1 LVKLAITL
9 GDPSGINSE
18 ILLKALNKLP
28 KRNISY
34 VIYGSKKAL
43 EKAKKLTGVDLN
55 IKEIKSIN
63 DVVKSGIYLI
73 NLYDLDVEFGSSSKE
88 TGKASVVYLENAVKD
103 VLEKKADALITL
115 PISKQWIMESGFPY
129 AGHTDYLAEVSGA
142 KEYAMVLMCKKLKVA
157 LITTHIPLKDVPS
170 QITKEKIISK
180 VRLINRE
187 FKEKFGIS
195 KPKIAILGL
204 NPHASDNGNIGNE
217 EQNIILPAVKT
228 LREDG
233 IEITDPLSPDTAFN
247 RYKDFDIYVAMYH
260 DQGLI
265 PLKLL
270 CFRKA
275 VNITLGLPFIRTSP
289 DHGTGYDIAG
299 KNIADPSSTIE
310 AVELAILLKRVRKW
324 VGEIVRS

>member
-1 LVKLAITL
+1 MVKLAISL

-18 ILLKALNKLP
+18 ILLKALDKLP

-34 VIYGSKKAL
+34 IIYGSKKAL

-55 IKEIKSIN
+55 IKAIKSIN

-73 NLYDLDVEFGSSSKE
+73 NLYDLDVEFGSPSKE

-217 EQNIILPAVKT
+217 ELNIILPAVKT

-233 IEITDPLSPDTAFN
+233 IDITDPLSPDTAFN

-310 AVELAILLKRVRKW
+310 AVKLAILLKRVKSNR
-324 VGEIVRS
+324 

>member
-1 LVKLAITL
+1 LVKLAISL

-18 ILLKALNKLP
+18 ILLKALDKLP

-43 EKAKKLTGVDLN
+43 EKAKKLIDIDLN
-55 IKEIKSIN
+55 IKEIKSIS
-63 DVVKSGIYLI
+63 DVSKSGIYLI
-73 NLYDLDVEFGSSSKE
+73 NLHDIDVEFGSPSKE
-88 TGKASVVYLENAVKD
+88 TGKASVIYLENSVKD

-129 AGHTDYLAEVSGA
+129 AGHTDYLAQVSGA

-157 LITTHIPLKDVPS
+157 LITTHIPLKDIPS

-187 FKEKFGIS
+187 FKEKFGIP

-217 EQNIILPAVKT
+217 ELNIILPAVKT

-233 IEITDPLSPDTAFN
+233 VEITDPLSPDTAFN

-275 VNITLGLPFIRTSP
+275 INITLGLPFIRTSP

-299 KNIADPSSTIE
+299 KNIADPSSAIE
-310 AVELAILLKRVRKW
+310 AVKLAISLSKVQINR
-324 VGEIVRS
+324 

>member
-1 LVKLAITL
+1 LVKLAISL

-18 ILLKALNKLP
+18 ILLKALDKLP

-43 EKAKKLTGVDLN
+43 EKAKKLTSIDLN

-73 NLYDLDVEFGSSSKE
+73 NLYDLDVEFGSPSKE

-103 VLEKKADALITL
+103 VLKRKVDALITL

-142 KEYAMVLMCKKLKVA
+142 KEYAMVLMCRKLKVA

-170 QITKEKIISK
+170 QISKEKIISK
-180 VRLINRE
+180 VRLIDGE

-217 EQNIILPAVKT
+217 ELNIILPAVKT

-310 AVELAILLKRVRKW
+310 AVKLAILLNKVKSKR
-324 VGEIVRS
+324 

>member
-1 LVKLAITL
+1 LVKLAISL

-18 ILLKALNKLP
+18 ILFKALDKLP

-43 EKAKKLTGVDLN
+43 EKAKKLTGIDLN
-55 IKEIKSIN
+55 IKEITSIN
-63 DVVKSGIYLI
+63 DVSKSGIYLI
-73 NLYDLDVEFGSSSKE
+73 NLYDLDVEFGNPSKE
-88 TGKASVVYLENAVKD
+88 TGKASVIYLENAVKD

-129 AGHTDYLAEVSGA
+129 AGHTDYLAQVSGA

-170 QITKEKIISK
+170 QISKEKIISK

-217 EQNIILPAVKT
+217 ELNIILPAVKT

-233 IEITDPLSPDTAFN
+233 IEITNPLSPDTAFN

-310 AVELAILLKRVRKW
+310 AIKLAISLNKVKSNR
-324 VGEIVRS
+324 

>member
-1 LVKLAITL
+1 LVKLAISL

-18 ILLKALNKLP
+18 ILFKALDKLP

-55 IKEIKSIN
+55 IKEITSIN
-63 DVVKSGIYLI
+63 DVSKPGIYLI
-73 NLYDLDVEFGSSSKE
+73 NLYDLDVEFGSPSKE
-88 TGKASVVYLENAVKD
+88 TGKASVIYLENAVKD

-115 PISKQWIMESGFPY
+115 PISKQWIMESGFQY

-142 KEYAMVLMCKKLKVA
+142 KEYAMVLMCKKLKVV

-170 QITKEKIISK
+170 QISKEKIISK

-217 EQNIILPAVKT
+217 ELNIILPAVKT

-233 IEITDPLSPDTAFN
+233 IEITNPLSPDTAFN

-310 AVELAILLKRVRKW
+310 AIKLAISLNKVKSNR
-324 VGEIVRS
+324 

>member
-1 LVKLAITL
+1 LVKLAISL

-43 EKAKKLTGVDLN
+43 EKAKKLTSIDLN
-55 IKEIKSIN
+55 IKEIKSIS

-73 NLYDLDVEFGSSSKE
+73 NLYDLDVEFGNPSKE
-88 TGKASVVYLENAVKD
+88 TGKASVIYLENAVKD
-103 VLEKKADALITL
+103 VLGKKADALITL

-129 AGHTDYLAEVSGA
+129 AGHTDYLAQVSGA

-170 QITKEKIISK
+170 QISKEKIISK

-217 EQNIILPAVKT
+217 ELNIILPAVKT

-275 VNITLGLPFIRTSP
+275 INITLGLPFIRTSP

-310 AVELAILLKRVRKW
+310 AIKLAISLNKVKSNR
-324 VGEIVRS
+324 

>member
-1 LVKLAITL
+1 LVKLAISL

-18 ILLKALNKLP
+18 ILFKALDKLP

-55 IKEIKSIN
+55 IKEITSIN
-63 DVVKSGIYLI
+63 DVSKPGIYLI
-73 NLYDLDVEFGSSSKE
+73 NLYDLDVEFGSPSKE
-88 TGKASVVYLENAVKD
+88 TGKASVIYLENAVKD

-129 AGHTDYLAEVSGA
+129 AGHTDYLAQVSGA

-170 QITKEKIISK
+170 QISKEKIISK

-217 EQNIILPAVKT
+217 ELNIILPAVKT

-233 IEITDPLSPDTAFN
+233 IEITNPLSPDTAFN

-310 AVELAILLKRVRKW
+310 AIKLAISLNKVKSNR
-324 VGEIVRS
+324 

>member
-1 LVKLAITL
+1 LVKLAISL

-18 ILLKALNKLP
+18 ILLKALDKLP

-34 VIYGSKKAL
+34 IIYGSKKAL

-55 IKEIKSIN
+55 IKAIKSIN

-73 NLYDLDVEFGSSSKE
+73 NLYDLDVEFGSPSKE

-217 EQNIILPAVKT
+217 ELNIILPAVKT

-233 IEITDPLSPDTAFN
+233 IDITDPLSPDTAFN

-310 AVELAILLKRVRKW
+310 AVKLAILLKRVKSNR
-324 VGEIVRS
+324 

>member
-1 LVKLAITL
+1 LVKLAISL

-18 ILLKALNKLP
+18 ILFKALDKLP

-34 VIYGSKKAL
+34 IVYGSKKAL
-43 EKAKKLTGVDLN
+43 EKAKKLTSIDLN
-55 IKEIKSIN
+55 IKEIKSIS
-63 DVVKSGIYLI
+63 DVSKPGIYLI
-73 NLYDLDVEFGSSSKE
+73 NLYDLDVEFGSPSKE
-88 TGKASVVYLENAVKD
+88 TGKASVIYLENAVKD

-115 PISKQWIMESGFPY
+115 PISKQWIMESGFQY

-142 KEYAMVLMCKKLKVA
+142 KEYAMVLMCKKLKVV

-170 QITKEKIISK
+170 QISKEKIISK

-217 EQNIILPAVKT
+217 ELNIILPAVKT

-233 IEITDPLSPDTAFN
+233 IEITNPLSPDTAFN

-310 AVELAILLKRVRKW
+310 AIKLAISLNKVKSNR
-324 VGEIVRS
+324 

>member
-1 LVKLAITL
+1 LVKLAISL

-18 ILLKALNKLP
+18 ILLKALDKLP

-34 VIYGSKKAL
+34 IVYGSKKAL
-43 EKAKKLTGVDLN
+43 EKAKKLTSIDLN
-55 IKEIKSIN
+55 IKEIKSIS
-63 DVVKSGIYLI
+63 DVVKPGIYLI
-73 NLYDLDVEFGSSSKE
+73 NLYDLDVEFGNPSKE
-88 TGKASVVYLENAVKD
+88 TGKASVIYLENAVKD

-129 AGHTDYLAEVSGA
+129 AGHTDYLAQVSGA
-142 KEYAMVLMCKKLKVA
+142 KEYAMVLMCKRLKVV

-170 QITKEKIISK
+170 QISKEKIISK

-217 EQNIILPAVKT
+217 ELNIILPAVKT

-233 IEITDPLSPDTAFN
+233 IEITNPLSPDTAFN

-310 AVELAILLKRVRKW
+310 AIKLAISLNKVKSNR
-324 VGEIVRS
+324 

>member
-1 LVKLAITL
+1 LVKLAISL

-18 ILLKALNKLP
+18 ILLKALDKLP

-43 EKAKKLTGVDLN
+43 EKAKKLTDIDLN

-73 NLYDLDVEFGSSSKE
+73 NFYDLDVELGNPSKE
-88 TGKASVVYLENAVKD
+88 TGKASVIYLENAVKD

-129 AGHTDYLAEVSGA
+129 AGHTDYLAQVSGT

-187 FKEKFGIS
+187 FKEKFSIS

-217 EQNIILPAVKT
+217 ELNIILPAVKT
-228 LREDG
+228 LREDDG
-233 IEITDPLSPDTAFN
+233 IEITDPLSSDTAFN

-275 VNITLGLPFIRTSP
+275 INITLGLPFIRTSP

-310 AVELAILLKRVRKW
+310 AVKLAISLSKMQINR
-324 VGEIVRS
+324 